1 LHQSRPAQGG
11 GRPPVRVEVTEASG
25 TPGPAGLLL
34 RGGRSARS
42 EPFDVAVDTARGTI
56 SATGAAISPD
66 GFATVV
72 DCSGM
77 VVLAAP
83 VDPHAHLD
91 KALSGLM
98 APNPAGHLEGAI
110 TAWHA
115 YWPQLTHEDL
125 VARAT
130 AAVEAMVL
138 RGTTAIR
145 SHVDV
150 GAPLGMRAVRAM
162 LAVRDDVRARGLAD
176 LQLVAL
182 VSIPLCGHAGAEHRR
197 LLDQALDLGVDVAG
211 GVPYLDTDPF
221 ECTRLAVD
229 AAGRYGVGVDLHT
242 DETTDPRVL
251 DVRHLARMAVDRGL
265 GGTVTASHCV
275 SLGVQPSEVQE
286 LVAAELAAAGVAVV
300 VLPQTNL
307 YLQARNHR
315 VAPPRGLTAVRA
327 LLDAGVTVAAGADN
341 VRDPFCSMGR
351 LDAFETAA
359 LLVMTAHLTPE
370 EAWEVCT
377 TAGRA
382 VLGLPPVTVA
392 AGSAAELLVVEGAS
406 LADAKAGAGERRVV
420 IHQGRVVAATRV
432 ERQLFPAGRAAPVE
446 PVSPL
451 GR

>member
-1 LHQSRPAQGG
+1 
-11 GRPPVRVEVTEASG
+11 VTEAPAA
-25 TPGPAGLLL
+25 PGPAGLLL

-42 EPFDVAVDTARGTI
+42 EPLDVAVDPVSGTI
-56 SATGAAISPD
+56 TATGAAISPD
-66 GFATVV
+66 GFETVV
-72 DCSGM
+72 DCTGM

-110 TAWHA
+110 DAWHR
-115 YWPQLTHEDL
+115 YWPQLTHEDI

-162 LAVRDDVRARGLAD
+162 IEVRQDVHARGLAD

-182 VSIPLCGHAGAEHRR
+182 VSIPLSGHAGAEHRR
-197 LLDQALDLGVDVAG
+197 MFDEALDLGVDVAG
-211 GVPYLDTDPF
+211 GVPYRDTDPL

-229 AAGRYGVGVDLHT
+229 AAGRYGAAVDLHT
-242 DETTDPRVL
+242 DETTDPKVL
-251 DVRHLARMAVDRGL
+251 DVRYLARMAADRGL

-275 SLGVQPSEVQE
+275 SLGVQAAAVQKE
-286 LVAAELAAAGVAVV
+286 VAAELAAAGVAVV

-307 YLQARNHR
+307 YLQGRDQP

-370 EAWEVCT
+370 EAWEACT

-382 VLGLPPVTVA
+382 VLGLAPVTVA
-392 AGSAAELLVVEGAS
+392 SGSPAELLAVEGAS
-406 LADAKAGAGERRVV
+406 LADAMAGAGERRVV
-420 IHQGRVVAATRV
+420 VHQGRVVAATRV
-432 ERQLFPAGRAAPVE
+432 ERQLFPAGQAGPVD
-446 PVSPL
+446 PVTPI